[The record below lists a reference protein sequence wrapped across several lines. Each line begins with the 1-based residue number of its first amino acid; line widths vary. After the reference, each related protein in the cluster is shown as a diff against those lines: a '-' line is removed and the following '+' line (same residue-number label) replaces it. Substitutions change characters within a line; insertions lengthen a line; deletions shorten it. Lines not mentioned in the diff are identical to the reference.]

1 MVAGFGKLLLCLQI
15 ISRKME
21 VSCAEPSHSGK
32 TNVNNISKSHVA
44 ITFWVGY
51 PFLPKYGM
59 DLSIGTT
66 AITCVPSFAPMQ
78 S

>member
-1 MVAGFGKLLLCLQI
+1 
-15 ISRKME
+15 ME
-21 VSCAEPSHSGK
+21 VLCAEPSHPGK
-32 TNVNNISKSHVA
+32 TNVNNISKSNAA

-59 DLSIGTT
+59 DLSIGIT
-66 AITCVPSFAPMQ
+66 AITCVPSITPMQ

>member
-1 MVAGFGKLLLCLQI
+1 
-15 ISRKME
+15 ME
-21 VSCAEPSHSGK
+21 VSCVEPSHPGK
-32 TNVNNISKSHVA
+32 TNVNNISKSYAA

-59 DLSIGTT
+59 DLLVGTT
-66 AITCVPSFAPMQ
+66 AITRVPSIAPMQ